1 MWKLYTIS
9 VLFLSGTLSTPHADA
24 QDIAPTGN
32 LSRLFHQYN
41 NAATDTTRINAL
53 LQLSSWY
60 LTRAGDDRSI
70 LDSATLLANQAA
82 TLSQKH
88 NDRRTQQEAAF
99 LLAKTAF
106 KEKDWPKLR
115 RLAEA
120 GNDSTRVRLA
130 LTVMNA
136 HHVLKDVSPE
146 DNDSAHA
153 FSRQILLTP
162 ARTRTPLQQTLLLLR
177 LAIYYSG
184 RDDSIAGSA
193 PTLSTIDFTRT
204 TGPGNYVAS
213 LRRWLQVHLHT
224 DPQATAALAATP
236 PLDPRDSAA
245 MHAIQRAAAW
255 ATAYE
260 AGIHWYDSQL
270 AIAEKEYLVA
280 IDLDRKSPVV
290 EGWPYFTIIE
300 FYLSNGN
307 ASKALSY
314 GLEAVS
320 RLQHTG
326 NPTLEFE
333 PYWCLGQVNDEL
345 GKPVVARS
353 YFDTVLAIFR
363 KRNQNPD
370 AWLFKSVTQS
380 YLKDNN
386 AAGGLD
392 WLRAHVVRGDMGE
405 LAYRQLV
412 NQCFGDCYFAL
423 GEYDRAEPLYLDCYN
438 LGTRINR
445 YNQTLAAFLLG
456 KLYIRTKQYDKA
468 RTYLKPLLQP
478 ADYFMVPLYV
488 QRDVHLLLYTA
499 DSAIGDYL
507 SAMRHLRTHQALND
521 SLFNINRNGQIQEL
535 TFKYETERKD
545 RDLRLQ
551 REHIQLLQN
560 QAQLQRATL
569 TQVRTFRN
577 TLIWGS
583 LLLILLLA
591 VLYNRYRI
599 KQKNHRLLRSKQLAL
614 NDSNRELQ
622 RLNTRQQRLLAERD
636 WLINEV
642 HHRVK
647 TNLQIVTSLLNMQ
660 VGYLNDEFT
669 LHAFGEIG
677 SRIRTLSLIHQRLY
691 REEGNLTMINMRDYI
706 HELAAYLLDASDRPG
721 ITINQRID
729 PIELNIA
736 QCVPVGLILNEAIS
750 NALRFAF
757 PVTPESAAASQ
768 GKPAT
773 TPKAGHSGTPGPA
786 PPEQG
791 VIDITMHQSA
801 EGRITLII
809 ADNGIGLP
817 PGFDPDRDSAMGLQ
831 LIKTLGE
838 QLDGEARIE
847 SRQSS
852 AGRSANDRAA
862 GQPSA
867 GRPAPD
873 RRGLRIT
880 VNFQRQESDLPAL

>member
-9 VLFLSGTLSTPHADA
+9 ILVLSGTLSTPHAGA

-32 LSRLFHQYN
+32 LTRLFHQYN
-41 NAATDTTRINAL
+41 NAHTDTGRINAL

-60 LTRAGDDRSI
+60 LTRAGDDRGI

-82 TLSQKH
+82 TLSSRH
-88 NDRRTQQEAAF
+88 TYSHGHEEAGF

-106 KEKDWPKLR
+106 KEKDWLRLR
-115 RLAEA
+115 RLAA
-120 GNDSTRVRLA
+120 ACNDSTRVRLA
-130 LTVMNA
+130 LTAMNA

-146 DNDSAHA
+146 DNDSARA
-153 FSRQILLTP
+153 FFKQILLTP
-162 ARTRTPLQQTLLLLR
+162 APTRTPLQQRLLLLR
-177 LAIYYSG
+177 LAIYYSS
-184 RDDSIAGSA
+184 RDDSVAGAA
-193 PTLSTIDFTRT
+193 PTLSGIDFTKADWNR
-204 TGPGNYVAS
+204 S
-213 LRRWLQVHLHT
+213 LRRWLTFHLRT
-224 DPQATAALAATP
+224 DSQATAALSTL
-236 PLDPRDSAA
+236 PLADPRELSALNT
-245 MHAIQRAAAW
+245 IQRAAAW

-260 AGIHWYDSQL
+260 AGIHWFNGQL

-280 IDLDRKSPVV
+280 IDLDRGSPTV

-345 GKPVVARS
+345 DKPVAARS
-353 YFDTVLAIFR
+353 WYDTVLAIFR

-380 YLKDNN
+380 YLKENN
-386 AAGGLD
+386 PAAGLD

-405 LAYRQLV
+405 LTYRQLV

-423 GEYDRAEPLYLDCYN
+423 GEYTRAEPLYMDCYN
-438 LGTRINR
+438 LGSRINR

-456 KLYIRTKQYDKA
+456 KLYIQTKQYDKA

-499 DSAIGDYL
+499 DSATGDYL
-507 SAMRHLRTHQALND
+507 SAMRHLRTQQALND
-521 SLFNINRNGQIQEL
+521 SLFNIARNGQIQEL

-551 REHIQLLQN
+551 KEHIQLLQN

-569 TQVRTFRN
+569 SQVRTFRN

-583 LLLILLLA
+583 LMLVLLLA
-591 VLYNRYRI
+591 VLYNRYRT

-622 RLNTRQQRLLAERD
+622 RLNSHQQKLLAERQ

-706 HELAAYLLDASDRPG
+706 YELAAYLLDASDRPE

-729 PIELNIA
+729 AIELNIA
-736 QCVPVGLILNEAIS
+736 QCVPVGLILNEAIT

-757 PVTPESAAASQ
+757 PAAGRSSAPETA
-768 GKPAT
+768 
-773 TPKAGHSGTPGPA
+773 
-786 PPEQG
+786 G

-801 EGRITLII
+801 DGRITLII

-817 PGFDPDRDSAMGLQ
+817 PDFDPERDSAMGLQ
-831 LIKTLGE
+831 LIKTLGQ
-838 QLDGEARIE
+838 QLDGEAIIE
-847 SRQSS
+847 SRQPAS
-852 AGRSANDRAA
+852 
-862 GQPSA
+862 
-867 GRPAPD
+867 GRPPTNGH
-873 RRGLRIT
+873 GLRIT
-880 VNFQRQESDLPAL
+880 IVFQRQESDLPAL

>member
-9 VLFLSGTLSTPHADA
+9 ILLLSGTLSTVNAGA

-32 LSRLFHQYN
+32 LSRLLRQYN
-41 NAATDTTRINAL
+41 TAGTDTGRINAL
-53 LQLSSWY
+53 LRLSNWY
-60 LTRAGDDRSI
+60 LTRAGDDRNI

-82 TLSQKH
+82 ALSH
-88 NDRRTQQEAAF
+88 RCSYSHGYEEAGF

-106 KEKDWPKLR
+106 KEKDWSGLR
-115 RLAEA
+115 RLADLCH
-120 GNDSTRVRLA
+120 DSIRVRLA

-136 HHVLKDVSPE
+136 HHVLKEVSPE

-153 FSRQILLTP
+153 FSKHILLTP
-162 ARTRTPLQQTLLLLR
+162 APNRSPLQQRLLLLR
-177 LAIYYSG
+177 LAIYYSS
-184 RDDSIAGSA
+184 RDDSAAGTA
-193 PTLSTIDFTRT
+193 PTLSGIDFTKDDWHR
-204 TGPGNYVAS
+204 S
-213 LRRWLQVHLHT
+213 LRRWLSFHLRA
-224 DPQATAALAATP
+224 DSLAAAALTGLP
-236 PLDPRDSAA
+236 QPDPADSAA
-245 MHAIQRAAAW
+245 LYTIQRAAAW

-260 AGIHWYDSQL
+260 AGIHWFDSEL
-270 AIAEKEYLVA
+270 AIAEKEYLIA
-280 IDLDRKSPVV
+280 IDLDRKSPIV

-320 RLQHTG
+320 RLQYTG

-345 GKPVVARS
+345 NKPVVARTYYDS
-353 YFDTVLAIFR
+353 VLAIFD

-380 YLKDNN
+380 YLKENN
-386 AAGGLD
+386 PAAGLE

-405 LAYRQLV
+405 LTYRQLV

-423 GEYDRAEPLYLDCYN
+423 GQYTRAEPLYMDCYN
-438 LGTRINR
+438 LGSRINR
-445 YNQTLAAFLLG
+445 YNQTLAAFVLG
-456 KLYIRTKQYDKA
+456 KLYIQTKQYDKA

-499 DSAIGDYL
+499 DSATGDYL

-521 SLFNINRNGQIQEL
+521 SLFNIARNSQIQEL
-535 TFKYETERKD
+535 AFKYETERKD
-545 RDLRLQ
+545 RELRLQ
-551 REHIQLLQN
+551 QEHIRLLQN
-560 QAQLQRATL
+560 QAQLQHATL
-569 TQVRTFRN
+569 SQVRTLRN

-583 LLLILLLA
+583 LMLVLLLA

-622 RLNTRQQRLLAERD
+622 RLNSHQQKLLAERE

-706 HELAAYLLDASDRPG
+706 YELAAYLLDASDRPE

-729 PIELNIA
+729 PIELNIT
-736 QCVPVGLILNEAIS
+736 QCVPVGLILNEAIT

-757 PVTPESAAASQ
+757 PAGAHPPDPFAA
-768 GKPAT
+768 GR
-773 TPKAGHSGTPGPA
+773 SGA
-786 PPEQG
+786 PDTAG

-801 EGRITLII
+801 DGRITLII

-817 PGFDPDRDSAMGLQ
+817 PDFDPQRDSAMGLQ

-838 QLDGEARIE
+838 QLDGEAIIE
-847 SRQSS
+847 SRRP
-852 AGRSANDRAA
+852 AT
-862 GQPSA
+862 
-867 GRPAPD
+867 GRPTTD
-873 RRGLRIT
+873 GRGLRIT
-880 VNFQRQESDLPAL
+880 IVFQRQESDLPAL

>member
-1 MWKLYTIS
+1 MWKLCTIS
-9 VLFLSGTLSTPHADA
+9 ILLLSGTLSAYHADG

-32 LSRLFHQYN
+32 LSRLLHQYN
-41 NAATDTTRINAL
+41 KAGTATARINAL

-60 LTRAGDDRSI
+60 LTRAGDDRNI
-70 LDSATLLANQAA
+70 LDSAALLATQAA
-82 TLSQKH
+82 TLSH
-88 NDRRTQQEAAF
+88 TYNDPRSHEEAGF

-106 KEKDWPKLR
+106 KEKDWPGLR
-115 RLAEA
+115 RLAEVC
-120 GNDSTRVRLA
+120 NDSTRVRLA

-136 HHVLKDVSPE
+136 HHILKDVSPA
-146 DNDSAHA
+146 DNDSARA
-153 FSRQILLTP
+153 FFKQVLLTP
-162 ARTRTPLQQTLLLLR
+162 AKTRTPLQQRLLLLR

-184 RDDSIAGSA
+184 RDDNAA
-193 PTLSTIDFTRT
+193 DNTPTLSSIDFTKGDWNKALRQWLTIHLRT
-204 TGPGNYVAS
+204 DPDATKALFAVPVMDPHETAS
-213 LRRWLQVHLHT
+213 LNTVR
-224 DPQATAALAATP
+224 
-236 PLDPRDSAA
+236 
-245 MHAIQRAAAW
+245 RAAAW

-260 AGIHWYDSQL
+260 AGIHWFDGEL

-280 IDLDRKSPVV
+280 IDIDRQSPIV
-290 EGWPYFTIIE
+290 EGWPYFDIIE

-307 ASKALSY
+307 ASKALLF
-314 GLEAVS
+314 GIEAVS

-326 NPTLEFE
+326 NPNLEYE
-333 PYWCLGQVNDEL
+333 PYWCLGHVNDEL
-345 GKPVVARS
+345 NKPTVARS
-353 YFDTVLAIFR
+353 YYDTVLTIM
-363 KRNQNPD
+363 KNRNQNPD

-380 YLKDNN
+380 YLKENN
-386 AAGGLD
+386 PAGGLD
-392 WLRAHVVRGDMGE
+392 WLRAHVIPGDMGE
-405 LAYRQLV
+405 LAYHQLV
-412 NQCFGDCYFAL
+412 NQCLGDCYFAL
-423 GEYDRAEPLYLDCYN
+423 GDYDRAEPLYFDCYN
-438 LGTRINR
+438 VGSRINR
-445 YNQTLAAFLLG
+445 YNKTLAAFVLG

-499 DSAIGDYL
+499 DSATGDYL
-507 SAMRHLRTHQALND
+507 SAMKHLRTQQALND
-521 SLFNINRNGQIQEL
+521 SLFNITRNSQIQEL
-535 TFKYETERKD
+535 TFRYETDRKD

-551 REHIQLLQN
+551 QEHIQLLQN

-583 LLLILLLA
+583 LMLVMLLA
-591 VLYNRYRI
+591 VLYNRYRT

-622 RLNTRQQRLLAERD
+622 RLNTHQQKLLAERE

-677 SRIRTLSLIHQRLY
+677 SRIRTLSLVHQRLY

-706 HELAAYLLDASDRPG
+706 YELAAYLLDACDRPE

-736 QCVPVGLILNEAIS
+736 QCVPVGLILNEAIT

-757 PVTPESAAASQ
+757 PAGVPARRASANS
-768 GKPAT
+768 T
-773 TPKAGHSGTPGPA
+773 A
-786 PPEQG
+786 PILQRAG

-801 EGRITLII
+801 DGRITLII

-817 PGFDPDRDSAMGLQ
+817 ADFDPDRDSAMGLQ
-831 LIKTLGE
+831 LIRTMGE
-838 QLDGEARIE
+838 QLDGETFFE
-847 SRQSS
+847 SRQTS
-852 AGRSANDRAA
+852 N
-862 GQPSA
+862 A
-867 GRPAPD
+867 GRPATD
-873 RRGLRIT
+873 GHGLRIT
-880 VNFQRQESDLPAL
+880 VIFQRQESDLHAL